1 VNKDT
6 QEADFMSKGA
16 KEFIDEVG
24 RNAELRHKV
33 FKQSSEVVLGL
44 AKEHG
49 YEFTKH
55 ELHDALREKLGVAHL
70 LPADETESSNCVV
83 VIVAASARNR

>member
-1 VNKDT
+1 
-6 QEADFMSKGA
+6 MSKGA

-24 RNAELRHKV
+24 HNAELRHKV
-33 FKQSSEVVLGL
+33 FKQSGEVVLGL

-49 YEFTKH
+49 YEFTKQ
-55 ELHDALREKLGVAHL
+55 ELHDALREKLGVVHPP
-70 LPADETESSNCVV
+70 PASETESSNCVV